1 MQVSMAQV
9 RLGTVRT
16 ILRLMPLLLMGGLTL
31 ATFWLVQKNT
41 PPAANI
47 IERPRVHEP
56 DYSIK
61 NGTLSS
67 LNEQGKTK
75 YRILAKEL
83 IHYDDDA
90 SIDLMQP
97 RMRLFSPD
105 KVPVTVRAKRGHI
118 DGDLSILNLY
128 DNVEIYR
135 PPQSASETQKASP
148 YMLAKSSYF
157 QVFINDDIIKTD
169 KPVELEQG
177 LSIMQSTDGGVFDNV
192 RQSMQLLGTV
202 KGRIEPADQG
212 TR

>member
-31 ATFWLVQKNT
+31 LTFWLVQKNT
-41 PPAANI
+41 PLPVNV
-47 IERPRVHEP
+47 IERPRLHEP
-56 DYSIK
+56 DYTIK
-61 NGTLSS
+61 NGALSY
-67 LNEQGKTK
+67 LNEQGQTK

-90 SIDLMQP
+90 SIDIVQP
-97 RMRLFSPD
+97 RMRSFQPD
-105 KVPVTVRAKRGHI
+105 KSPVTVRAKRGHI
-118 DGDLSILNLY
+118 DGDLTILDLF

-135 PPQSASETQKASP
+135 PPQSASEKQKASP
-148 YMLAKSSYF
+148 YMLAKSSFF
-157 QVFINDDIIKTD
+157 QVLINDDIIKTN

-177 LSIMQSTDGGVFDNV
+177 LSVMQSNDGGVFDNV
-192 RQSMQLLGTV
+192 KQSMQLLGTV
-202 KGRIEPADQG
+202 KGRIEPAQQG

>member
-9 RLGTVRT
+9 KLGTVRT

-31 ATFWLVQKNT
+31 LTFWLVQKNT
-41 PPAANI
+41 PLPINV
-47 IERPRVHEP
+47 IERPRQHEP
-56 DYSIK
+56 DYTIK
-61 NGTLSS
+61 NGALSY
-67 LNEQGKTK
+67 LNEQGQTK
-75 YRILAKEL
+75 YRILGKEL

-90 SIDLMQP
+90 SIDIVQP
-97 RMRLFSPD
+97 RMRLFQPD
-105 KVPVTVRAKRGHI
+105 KSPVTLRAKRGHI
-118 DGDLSILNLY
+118 DGDITILDLF

-157 QVFINDDIIKTD
+157 QVLINDDIITTD

-177 LSIMQSTDGGVFDNV
+177 LSIMQSNDGGVFDNV
-192 RQSMQLLGTV
+192 KQSMQLLGTV
-202 KGRIEPADQG
+202 KGRIEPAQQG